1 MPVQHLLA
9 CACKGHFLMQ
19 HGIHVSVTTPA
30 IPVLYIQGVKAALL
44 CQLTASVA
52 LPLHLM
58 SSNKPQPC
66 IPSSP
71 AALSASPSCMP
82 PPQYFF
88 LSRNSDL
95 NYLTLLFLV
104 HGQAERE
111 WPGEGYQQKA
121 LRTCAAL
128 WEHCINKHTFIPL
141 LGDWVGGPGDRMGPL
156 PDICYYDITRPSDFC
171 LDHFLTFALVP
182 P

>member
-9 CACKGHFLMQ
+9 CACKGRFLMQ
-19 HGIHVSVTTPA
+19 HGIHVSGTTPA

-88 LSRNSDL
+88 PSRL
-95 NYLTLLFLV
+95 YLLDFAFFGAWTSREGVAGGGVPAEGAQNLRCLVGTL
-104 HGQAERE
+104 HKQAHLHSSA
-111 WPGEGYQQKA
+111 GG
-121 LRTCAAL
+121 
-128 WEHCINKHTFIPL
+128 
-141 LGDWVGGPGDRMGPL
+141 LGGGPRGQNGPPARHL
-156 PDICYYDITRPSDFC
+156 
-171 LDHFLTFALVP
+171 LL
-182 P
+182 